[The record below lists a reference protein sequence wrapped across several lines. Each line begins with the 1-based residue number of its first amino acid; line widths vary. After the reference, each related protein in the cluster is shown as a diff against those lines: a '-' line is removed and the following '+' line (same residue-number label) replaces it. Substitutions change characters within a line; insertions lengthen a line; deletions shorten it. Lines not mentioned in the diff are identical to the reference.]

1 MIQWNFTLIFISYS
15 GITEE
20 VWELCK
26 KENPDPSFYIPVPV
40 VGSDELLERIK
51 YQEQEC
57 KQHEMRLKLMSEEMA
72 ELQQQQITTIAKIS
86 EYRRKLNDLSH
97 RALKVIIFVLF

>member
-1 MIQWNFTLIFISYS
+1 
-15 GITEE
+15 
-20 VWELCK
+20 
-26 KENPDPSFYIPVPV
+26 
-40 VGSDELLERIK
+40 
-51 YQEQEC
+51 
-57 KQHEMRLKLMSEEMA
+57 MSEEMA